1 MKRSR
6 TPESLEAL
14 LASVKVS
21 LQSVDRAD
29 LVKAQCELKEL
40 MRDVKKRVRLQGDDR
55 LLEAMVRAAKLAAK
69 SKLDENTIRRFL
81 ESMTIKIHLQTDDID
96 HSDNSMEG
104 SARGTW
110 GFWGQTYDFSASVT
124 DTEGDE
130 TGMIE
135 IEGLAFFA
143 EDDLS
148 ECGFE
153 SDLAVADWIHYAN
166 MDISE
171 ADGIRMAVA
180 GMRVLAQKQA
190 SGSCDIDVLGTVFK
204 LMQEEAAK
212 L

>member
-21 LQSVDRAD
+21 LQSADRAD

-40 MRDVKKRVRLQGDDR
+40 TRDAKKRVRLQGDDR
-55 LLEAMVRAAKLAAK
+55 LLEAMVRAAKMAAK
-69 SKLDENTIRRFL
+69 RKFDESTIRRFL
-81 ESMTIKIHLQTDDID
+81 ESMTMKIHLHLDDVD

-104 SARGTW
+104 SACGTW
-110 GFWGQTYDFSASVT
+110 GFWGQTYGFSASVT

-135 IEGLAFFA
+135 IEGLGFFA

-153 SDLAVADWIHYAN
+153 SEVADWIQSAN

-171 ADGIRMAVA
+171 ADGIRMTVA
-180 GMRVLAQKQA
+180 GMRVLAKKQA